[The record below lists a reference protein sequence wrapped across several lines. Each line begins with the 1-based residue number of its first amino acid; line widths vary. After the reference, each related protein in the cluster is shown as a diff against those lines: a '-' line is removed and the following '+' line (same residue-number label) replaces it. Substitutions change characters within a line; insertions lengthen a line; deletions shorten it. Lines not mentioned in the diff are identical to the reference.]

1 MKKVV
6 ALLTIVLALTPTLQ
20 PQGGPAQFACIQRC
34 MTEPEQ
40 HNPELQRQ
48 EIIILEKEAARSIQ
62 LSDGTFFRRVYS
74 DDFAGTLSHG
84 QPVKKS
90 SFIDAVQSSDVKYE
104 SFNASDVKVS
114 LYRDTA
120 IATCLWSSRSVSKG
134 QHISTQMRV
143 MHVYLNGPGGWRVIA
158 GQATILPPGA
168 QQPL

>member
-6 ALLTIVLALTPTLQ
+6 ALLNIVIALAPTLQ

-48 EIIILEKEAARSIQ
+48 EIIILEKEAARAIQ

-74 DDFAGTLSHG
+74 DDFAGTLTHG
-84 QPVKKS
+84 QPVNKAT
-90 SFIDAVQSSDVKYE
+90 FIGAVQSSDVKYE
-104 SFNASDVKVS
+104 AFNAADIKVRIF
-114 LYRDTA
+114 RDTA
-120 IATCLWSSRSVSKG
+120 VATCLWSSRSVTRG
-134 QHISTQMRV
+134 QRINSQMRV
-143 MHVYLNGPGGWRVIA
+143 THVYINSPGGWRVIA
-158 GQATILPPGA
+158 GHATILPPGA